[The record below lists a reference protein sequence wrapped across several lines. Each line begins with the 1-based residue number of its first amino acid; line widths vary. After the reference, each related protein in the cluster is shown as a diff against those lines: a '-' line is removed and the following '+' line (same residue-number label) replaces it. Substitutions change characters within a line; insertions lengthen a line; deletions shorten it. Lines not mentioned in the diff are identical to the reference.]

1 LHYTRELE
9 RNGRDIKDERR
20 EFITGR
26 SQAPYVSLRPEV
38 IASRSFVHPLP
49 DGRATYYAPDT
60 DVLLSD
66 AFVDTH
72 CMRVVEGPDGTV
84 GLLVKPIEGRGL
96 SDIEGTMRLDAA
108 TARLQSIEYS
118 YVNLPA
124 RIRNP
129 GDIGGEVVFSGLPN
143 GTWIVREW
151 RVRTPLMA
159 FIGGGVQMRR
169 IGYHD
174 EGGVVWRAIDRTDTA
189 VLEAGTG
196 TVTGTLV
203 DSAGQPPSGGVLV
216 RTGLGD
222 EARSSA
228 NDGSVVL
235 GGWPAAFGGSPC
247 PTLPSIPWASGPR
260 SSR

>member
-1 LHYTRELE
+1 MEH
-9 RNGRDIKDERR
+9 NGRDIKDEHR

-49 DGRATYYAPDT
+49 DGRA
-60 DVLLSD
+60 
-66 AFVDTH
+66 
-72 CMRVVEGPDGTV
+72 
-84 GLLVKPIEGRGL
+84 
-96 SDIEGTMRLDAA
+96 
-108 TARLQSIEYS
+108 
-118 YVNLPA
+118 
-124 RIRNP
+124 
-129 GDIGGEVVFSGLPN
+129 
-143 GTWIVREW
+143 
-151 RVRTPLMA
+151 
-159 FIGGGVQMRR
+159 
-169 IGYHD
+169 
-174 EGGVVWRAIDRTDTA
+174 IDRADTA

-235 GGWPAAFGGSPC
+235 GGGWPAAFGLSPC